1 MPEMAAPLGVG
12 EIGEA
17 TTIAGSVLSQIIN
30 TVRTIVAYVMEIL
43 RRVYTWIGE
52 HPLAF
57 SLAMINL
64 VILIAG

>member
-17 TTIAGSVLSQIIN
+17 TSLAGSAVGQIIN
-30 TVRTIVAYVMEIL
+30 TVRTIVSYILEII
-43 RRVYTWIGE
+43 RRVYQWAGE

-57 SLAMINL
+57 ILMLSNL
-64 VILIAG
+64 LILLV